1 MLARQAKVEVMPKL
15 SDWFLGY
22 TVTFEAEDGETYT
35 FGVYPTWQAPFL
47 WLRGKAYFWAQKI
60 WNA

>member
-1 MLARQAKVEVMPKL
+1 MSKL

-35 FGVYPTWQAPFL
+35 FGVYPCWQWPFVWL
-47 WLRGKAYFWAQKI
+47 WGNVKLWAVRV

>member
-1 MLARQAKVEVMPKL
+1 MPKL

-35 FGVYPTWQAPFL
+35 FGVYPCWQWPFV